1 MTAADGRSLSLL
13 SRMVQAVELVR
24 ERLERATG
32 QLDRAGVPYAVIG
45 GHAVAAWVSMVDVDA
60 VRNTNDVDLLLR
72 REDLERA
79 RAALEQVGFI
89 GREVAGSVMFLDG
102 PTGTARAA
110 VQIVFARE
118 HVRENYLL
126 PAADVIESERP
137 GGFQVLRLSALVNMK
152 LTSFRDKDRTHL
164 RDLIDVGLID
174 ASWLQRVPEPL
185 KDRLQQILESPEG

>member
-118 HVRENYLL
+118 RVRENYLL

-174 ASWLQRVPEPL
+174 ASWLQRVPGPL

>member
-72 REDLERA
+72 REDRERA